1 MKWIKKNKF
10 TCIAVVVFI
19 VMAIVGYKVIKVF
32 FPDTKSAIYGDRLD
46 GKVKVEKGVYDAVKA
61 KISEKEFVKS
71 VKVKENGKTINIEV
85 VVLDST
91 SHDAAKS
98 LSKLVLEH
106 FSDIQVS
113 YYDFQIF
120 ISKESEEENDFPII
134 AYKQHNKSEFSWT
147 KDREKVIPEATTE
160 TKEKEG

>member
-1 MKWIKKNKF
+1 MKWFKKNKF
-10 TCIAVVVFI
+10 TCIAIVIFV

-61 KISEKEFVKS
+61 KIAEQEFVTS
-71 VKVKENGKTINIEV
+71 VKVKENGKTINIEI

-91 SHDAAKS
+91 SHEAAKG
-98 LSKLVLEH
+98 LAKLVLEH

-120 ISKESEEENDFPII
+120 ISKKSETENDFPII

-147 KDREKVIPEATTE
+147 KDREKVVPEATTE